1 MSDIKNIT
9 FRTALGK
16 LGMDDKKSSGVRFVA
31 DRESEID
38 PDLYLALE
46 YANEFGATAVYFRFY
61 DDSRP
66 PKPQIYIYD
75 FSKFLNLDEPEA
87 NIHHKLWNAGI
98 VPFCFIF
105 SKSQINIF
113 NCAKKPK
120 WDNNGE
126 NFTTSPHDI
135 INFLSEVNDKL
146 EEYNVRQFD
155 SGLFWDSN
163 AGKGFKYEE
172 GAYEQLL
179 AQLKKVK
186 SNIISSVGNENSSLV
201 KRVLMMLILIKYL
214 EERKDEDDKGAL
226 DPINFYKPFNEQN
239 PSLEG
244 VLENANTFI
253 SVLHELSSKEHFNG
267 KIFHLSEEEC
277 NSLRT
282 NIDLSLFQHFVKG
295 DVDFFDIGKHG
306 VGNMTL
312 WRLYQ
317 FNYLPIELISHIYED
332 FLADENGQKKKGVV
346 YTPPYLVQFLI
357 DQCMPLK
364 DGKQD
369 FKIIDPACG
378 SGIFLVGAF
387 KRMIQW
393 WRVRN
398 NWSKPRKENIEELK
412 QILKNNIFGCDLES
426 EAVTLSY
433 FSLGLALLDALSP
446 KEIWRNVHFDNLI
459 GSNLFQGDF
468 FKTLDEGQLPND
480 FQLVIG
486 NPPFNSKFT
495 DWASQ
500 INKQEKV
507 NNPLRPDIPD
517 NQIALLFLEQSFK
530 LLQNNGNCCLILP
543 SGPVLYNTN
552 TQEFRKYL
560 FEQFHFK
567 GIFDFTP
574 LRTKLF
580 KGSSSSAQPSVVTV
594 FSEKI
599 FPNNKPSIHY
609 IFRRTKAS
617 SEKIEFEI
625 DHYDVHKVSH
635 KTAINNHKVWQANF
649 MGGGRLH
656 QLLNKISKER
666 TLGEYLDEMVEN
678 YEWKVA
684 EGWIES
690 STSKPLRRIQH
701 LLNKTD
707 KTEKEKE
714 ELIQLEEKHKADWI
728 SGQKFVETKNFTEEG
743 IKNIENCN
751 VEYFLRNR
759 KKNKEIF
766 QPPHILIKEQSG
778 IKSIPIEFR
787 NDYLTFRNEIIGI
800 HSPDKDIKKLKNI
813 ENRYKNNVSYSA
825 LLWLLSGRIITT
837 REGVV
842 LKNDILS
849 LPYPEKDLDFDSIEK
864 ILLSDISNYHS
875 EFRKYGENS
884 IVLETIAEKKELENF
899 GKIFCQIL
907 NSIYK
912 NFKPATPIIGNEFIA
927 YPFILGDISEIEIP
941 NSIEEIED
949 KLSNIINSKQGYNLW
964 IKRIVKVYNKNVI
977 FLYKPNQKRY
987 WLPSIAVRDAD
998 ETFVD
1003 LYKQGK

>member
-1 MSDIKNIT
+1 MNIASNIT
-9 FRTALGK
+9 FKSALNQ
-16 LGMDDKKSSGVRFVA
+16 LGMDDKSSSGIRFVA
-31 DRESEID
+31 DRANESD

-46 YANEFGATAVYFRFY
+46 YANEFGANAVYFRFY
-61 DDSRP
+61 NDNRP
-66 PKPQIYIYD
+66 PKPQIYVYD
-75 FSKFLNLDEPEA
+75 FSKLTSENVKGAD
-87 NIHHKLWNAGI
+87 IHHKLWNAGV
-98 VPFCFIF
+98 VPFCFLF
-105 SKSQINIF
+105 NKSQILIY
-113 NCAKKPK
+113 NCAKKPE
-120 WDNNGE
+120 WDKDGQG
-126 NFTTSPHDI
+126 FTTSPHDL
-135 INFLSEVNDKL
+135 INLLSEVNDKL

-155 SGLFWDSN
+155 SGLFWDSE
-163 AGKGFKYEE
+163 AGKDFKYEE

-179 AQLKKVK
+179 AQLKNVK
-186 SNIISSVGNENSSLV
+186 ANIISRVGNEYASLV

-214 EERKDEDDKGAL
+214 EERKDEDGNGAL
-226 DPINFYKPFNEQN
+226 NPDDFYKPYNSKK
-239 PSLEG
+239 PTLEG
-244 VLENANTFI
+244 VLENAEIFI
-253 SVLHELSSKEHFNG
+253 QVLQELSSKEHFNG
-267 KIFHLSEEEC
+267 QIFYLSKEDCEILKEK
-277 NSLRT
+277 
-282 NIDLSLFQHFVKG
+282 IDLTLFQYFVRG
-295 DVDFFDIGKHG
+295 DVSIFSKGKQGIGQMK
-306 VGNMTL
+306 L

-357 DQCMPLK
+357 DQCMPLR
-364 DGKQD
+364 DGKED

-398 NWSKPRKENIEELK
+398 NWSKPKKENIEELK
-412 QILKNNIFGCDLES
+412 QLLNNNIFGCDLES

-446 KEIWRNVHFDNLI
+446 KEIWRNVHFDNLV

-468 FKTLDEGQLPND
+468 FKTLDEEILNTD

-486 NPPFNSKFT
+486 NPPFNSEFT
-495 DWASQ
+495 EWAE
-500 INKQEKV
+500 IVNKKEKQ

-530 LLQNNGNCCLILP
+530 LLQEGGNCCLILP

-552 TQEFRKYL
+552 THEFRKHL
-560 FEQFHFK
+560 FEQYYFK

-574 LRTKLF
+574 LRAKLF
-580 KGSSSSAQPSVVTV
+580 IGSSSSAKPAVISI

-599 FPNNKPSIHY
+599 NPENRASYHY

-617 SEKIEFEI
+617 GEKIDFEI
-625 DHYDVHKVSH
+625 DHYDIHKVAH
-635 KTAINNHKVWQANF
+635 KTATNNAGVWQANF

-656 QLLNKISKER
+656 QLLNKVSEER
-666 TLGEYLDEMVEN
+666 TLGQYLDEMVEN
-678 YEWKVA
+678 NGWKVA

-690 STSKPLRRIQH
+690 PSGKPIKRIQS
-701 LLNKTD
+701 LLKKDTLTN
-707 KTEKEKE
+707 E
-714 ELIQLEEKHKADWI
+714 EQIELVKLEHNYKADWI
-728 SGQKFVETKNFTEEG
+728 TGFNFVETKNFTEDG
-743 IKNIENCN
+743 IQKTQNCSTQ
-751 VEYFLRNR
+751 YFLRNR
-759 KKNKEIF
+759 QKNKEIF

-778 IKSIPIEFR
+778 VSSIPIEFR
-787 NDYLTFRNEIIGI
+787 DDYLTFRNEIIGI
-800 HSPDKDIKKLKNI
+800 HSPEDDVELLKKI
-813 ENRYKNNVSYSA
+813 EKRYKNNSAYSA

-849 LPYPEKDLDFDSIEK
+849 LPYPEKEIKFDSIEK
-864 ILLSDISNYHS
+864 ELLSDISLYYS
-875 EFRKYGENS
+875 EFRKAGEKSVILES
-884 IVLETIAEKKELENF
+884 ITDTKTLETF
-899 GKIFCQIL
+899 GKLYCKIL

-912 NFKPATPIIGNEFIA
+912 NFRPLTPIVGNEFIT
-927 YPFILGDISEIEIP
+927 YPFVLGEKPEIEIP
-941 NSIEEIED
+941 TSIEDIEA
-949 KLSNIINSKQGYNLW
+949 KLRTLISTKKGYNLW
-964 IKRIVKVYNKNVI
+964 IKRIIKVYYKNVI